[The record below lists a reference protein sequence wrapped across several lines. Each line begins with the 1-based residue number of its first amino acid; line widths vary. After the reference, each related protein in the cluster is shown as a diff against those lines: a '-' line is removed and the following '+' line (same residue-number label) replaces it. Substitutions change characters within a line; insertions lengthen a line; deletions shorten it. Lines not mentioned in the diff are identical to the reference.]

1 MQKTI
6 NGATFRRMVNAANIF
21 LETSKKY
28 IDSLNVFPVQDGDTG
43 ANMSA
48 TFKSAAKYI
57 NECPTNNFDALGDA
71 LGKGSMR
78 GARGNS
84 GVILSQIMRGM
95 SIEMVKH
102 QELTTKN
109 WAKAMKCGAEYA
121 YKAVSIPKEGT
132 ILTVIRVMAESA
144 EAAAKKYQD
153 FEGFFD
159 QVIKTGEE
167 ILEETPEM
175 LPVLKQAGVVD
186 AGGRGVLDIFKGFYK
201 GMLNEDEEFILKE
214 AEESRPIVED
224 NLAIINYENLAD
236 IEFAY
241 CTEYMIIQLNKKT
254 TISDIDRLR
263 EKLMA
268 IGDSVI
274 CVGDLELI
282 KVHVHTNEPNRALGY
297 ALELGELY
305 NLKIENMVQQN
316 RELKAAREKVIQNTK
331 PFGMVAVASGEG
343 IVEVFKDLGVDQ
355 IVEGGQTMNP
365 SANDIAEAV
374 DKVPS
379 DHVFIFPNNKN
390 IIMAAE
396 QAQNFTK
403 RFIHVIPTI
412 SIPEGVASMLSFN
425 MDSSLDDNL
434 EAMTAARKSIKSGS
448 ITNAVRTANMDGL
461 DIQEGDIIGL
471 FDGAIKVKDA
481 LINNSAEKLVEAMM
495 DEDKVNIT
503 LFYGKDV
510 KEEDANEL
518 CEKLQ
523 EKYPNCDVSV
533 INGGQPVYF
542 YLISVE

>member
-21 LETSKKY
+21 LETNRKY

-43 ANMSA
+43 GNMSS
-48 TFKSAAKYI
+48 TFKSATKYI

-71 LGKGSMR
+71 LGKGALR

-84 GVILSQIMRGM
+84 GVILSQILRGM
-95 SIEMVKH
+95 SIEIVKH
-102 QELTTKN
+102 NELTTKV
-109 WAKAMKCGAEYA
+109 WAKAMKGGAEYA

-132 ILTVIRVMAESA
+132 ILTVVRVMAESA
-144 EAAAKKYQD
+144 EAAAKKFPD
-153 FEGFFD
+153 FEGFLE
-159 QVIKTGEE
+159 QVVKTGEE
-167 ILEETPEM
+167 ILEETQEM

-186 AGGRGVLDIFKGFYK
+186 AGGRGLLDIFRGFYK
-201 GMLNEDEEFILKE
+201 GLLNEDEEFILKE
-214 AEESRPIVED
+214 AEESKPIVED
-224 NLAIINYENLAD
+224 NQAIINYENLAD

-254 TISDIDRLR
+254 TISDIDKLR

-282 KVHVHTNEPNRALGY
+282 KVHVHTNEPNSALAY

-316 RELKAAREKVIQNTK
+316 RELKAAREKAKQNTK
-331 PFGMVAVASGEG
+331 PFGMVAIASGAG
-343 IVEVFKDLGVDQ
+343 VSNVFKDLGADQ

-374 DKVPS
+374 EKVPS
-379 DHVFIFPNNKN
+379 DHVFVFPNNKN
-390 IIMAAE
+390 IILAAE

-403 RFIHVIPTI
+403 RFIHVIPTV
-412 SIPEGVASMLSFN
+412 SIPEGVASMLAFN
-425 MDSSLDDNL
+425 MDTNLDENI
-434 EAMTAARKSIKSGS
+434 EAMKTARTSVKSGA
-448 ITNAVRTANMDGL
+448 ITNAVRTTHINGF
-461 DIQEGDIIGL
+461 DIKEGDIIAL
-471 FDGAIKVKDA
+471 YDGEIIAKDVLVNDA
-481 LINNSAEKLVEAMM
+481 TEKMIEKMIDDDRVS
-495 DEDKVNIT
+495 IT

-510 KEEDANEL
+510 QGSDAEGL
-518 CEKLQ
+518 SERLQ
-523 EKYPNCDVSV
+523 KKYPNCEVTV
-533 INGGQPVYF
+533 IDGGQPIYF
-542 YLISVE
+542 YLVSIE

>member
-316 RELKAAREKVIQNTK
+316 RELKAAREKAIQNTK

>member
-6 NGATFRRMVNAANIF
+6 NGATFRRMVNAANII
-21 LETSKKY
+21 LETNKKY

-43 ANMSA
+43 GNMSS
-48 TFKSAAKYI
+48 TFKSATKYI
-57 NECPTNNFDALGDA
+57 NECPTNNFDALGEA

-84 GVILSQIMRGM
+84 GVILSQILRGM
-95 SIEMVKH
+95 SIEIAKH
-102 QELTTKN
+102 NELTTKI
-109 WAKAMKCGAEYA
+109 WAKSMKAGAEYA

-132 ILTVIRVMAESA
+132 ILTVVRVMAESA
-144 EAAAKKYQD
+144 EAAAKKFQD
-153 FEGFFD
+153 FEAFLE
-159 QVIKTGEE
+159 QVLKTGEE
-167 ILEETPEM
+167 ILEETQEM

-186 AGGRGVLDIFKGFYK
+186 AGGRGLLDIYRGFYK
-201 GMLNEDEEFILKE
+201 GLLNEDEEFILKD

-224 NLAIINYENLAD
+224 NLAIVNYENLAD

-254 TISDIDRLR
+254 TISDIDKLR

-282 KVHVHTNEPNRALGY
+282 KVHVHTNEPNRALAY

-305 NLKIENMVQQN
+305 NMKIENMVQQN
-316 RELKAAREKVIQNTK
+316 RELKAAREKAMQNTK
-331 PFGMVAVASGEG
+331 PFGMVSIASGEG
-343 IVEVFKDLGVDQ
+343 VANIFKDLGADQ

-374 DKVPS
+374 NKVPS

-390 IIMAAE
+390 IVLAAE

-403 RFIHVIPTI
+403 RFIHVIPTV
-412 SIPEGVASMLSFN
+412 SIPEGVAAMLAFN
-425 MDSSLDDNL
+425 MDSNLDENI
-434 EAMTAARKSIKSGS
+434 EAMNAACKSVKSGA
-448 ITNAVRTANMDGL
+448 ITNAVRTAHMNGF
-461 DIQEGDIIGL
+461 DIKENDIIGL
-471 FDGAIKVKDA
+471 FDGDIIAKDVLVNDA
-481 LINNSAEKLVEAMM
+481 TEKLIEKMLDDDRVS
-495 DEDKVNIT
+495 IT

-510 KEEDANEL
+510 QAEDAEEL
-518 CEKLQ
+518 STRLQ
-523 EKYPNCDVSV
+523 AKYPNCEVTV

-542 YLISVE
+542 YLISLE